1 MSAPVH
7 RTSERPSAA
16 ALAAARQRREEGRAG
31 SSSGS
36 GTSAEQALL
45 GLQASAGNQ
54 AAAATVQRARGRTLE
69 RTPGTG
75 AARPGSAPGARRAPV
90 GPTRRGSE
98 SGTQGMEADP
108 ALREQATNARRE
120 TLAAGFTPSGRTR
133 RASDADTRPAPA
145 GLTRRGSESGTHGME
160 ADPAL
165 REQATNAR
173 REALAA
179 GFTPSG
185 RTRRASD
192 ADTRPAP
199 AGLTRRGS
207 ESGTH
212 GMEADPALREQ
223 ATNAR
228 REALAA
234 GFTPSGRTRRA
245 SDADTRPAPAGL
257 TRRGSESGTHGMEA
271 DPALQEQAT
280 NARREALAAGFTPSG
295 RTRRASDADTRP
307 APAGLTRRGSQSGTQ
322 GMDIDPALREQ
333 ATNAR
338 REAEEAAARAAR
350 LLEEAAAAAAAAE
363 AEREERR
370 RTEAEAEAAE
380 AEARERIA
388 AAKAAAAEEDR
399 RRRGAEA
406 AAEAFRRRL
415 LAGEARRAEEAR
427 PPVVVEAHNVVEE
440 AAAHTAVEEE
450 EEEARVAVEE
460 VTLTP
465 EERAARDRRIA
476 ELEARFTPSGRTRRA
491 SDAGTRPDPG
501 LADLT
506 RRGSEPG
513 IRHVEVDTG
522 SRERTDTTGD
532 DERAAADA
540 RSEARAERLKAVA
553 ENADHGKRL
562 LDPTDAL
569 GKGVQAPTAAGLG
582 QDATAAAA
590 SAPKTDTTAAAQ
602 AAAQTH
608 DASAAGVS
616 GASLSGLT
624 ELFSGA
630 ASVADAFR
638 NLRTALSKG
647 SGAGYHNAHKKGKTK
662 ATDAGMS
669 VFSTGANAGTMAK
682 EGVKLQ
688 GVGSTVASAEASG
701 VLSGVAGVAKAVRA
715 AFKSKGAIGK
725 IHGLRQLQK
734 HNAAQSQRLLRLE
747 AEANTAELNASFA
760 REAVERARNDRE
772 GRTEEEWAADLRTAG
787 AAYEATALIEA
798 RAKADFLSNAR
809 DLEDLTFATNLAKS
823 RQVSKAVKEMGGGVM
838 GEGLKGA
845 GGFATVAI
853 AATVGLA
860 SNPAGWITA
869 AVGAGL
875 VLTTA
880 TYKGGSAAYGRFQEA
895 HHPELY
901 TPEGEPIPAA
911 KDTGDSLLH
920 AMKFWKKITRYKRQL
935 AAHKIYNM
943 VSREGTD
950 PTLRASALQLLIL
963 IKAGPTDHNLERPEW
978 EARLTN
984 PAEKADVIK
993 EITDQLASS

>member
-1 MSAPVH
+1 MSTPVH
-7 RTSERPSAA
+7 RTSERPSVA
-16 ALAAARQRREEGRAG
+16 ALTSARERREEGRTG
-31 SSSGS
+31 SPSGS
-36 GTSAEQALL
+36 RTSAEQALL
-45 GLQASAGNQ
+45 GLQSSAGNR

-69 RTPGTG
+69 RTPGTD
-75 AARPGSAPGARRAPV
+75 AARPGSAPGDRRDPAGRTRRGSESGTHGLEADPALREQATAARRAALSARFPPSGRTRRGSDTDTRPGPA

-108 ALREQATNARRE
+108 ALREQATAARR
-120 TLAAGFTPSGRTR
+120 AA
-133 RASDADTRPAPA
+133 
-145 GLTRRGSESGTHGME
+145 EE
-160 ADPAL
+160 K
-165 REQATNAR
+165 
-173 REALAA
+173 AA
-179 GFTPSG
+179 
-185 RTRRASD
+185 
-192 ADTRPAP
+192 
-199 AGLTRRGS
+199 
-207 ESGTH
+207 
-212 GMEADPALREQ
+212 
-223 ATNAR
+223 
-228 REALAA
+228 
-234 GFTPSGRTRRA
+234 
-245 SDADTRPAPAGL
+245 
-257 TRRGSESGTHGMEA
+257 
-271 DPALQEQAT
+271 
-280 NARREALAAGFTPSG
+280 
-295 RTRRASDADTRP
+295 
-307 APAGLTRRGSQSGTQ
+307 
-322 GMDIDPALREQ
+322 
-333 ATNAR
+333 
-338 REAEEAAARAAR
+338 AEEAAETRRRVRAGGEAAAATARNRNTAKRAAIEAAARGAR
-350 LLEEAAAAAAAAE
+350 LLEEAEAAAAE
-363 AEREERR
+363 AAEIERR
-370 RTEAEAEAAE
+370 RRAGAEAA
-380 AEARERIA
+380 AAKARERIA
-388 AAKAAAAEEDR
+388 AAEAAAAEEDR
-399 RRRGAEA
+399 LRRAAEA
-406 AAEAFRRRL
+406 AAAEEERRRRL
-415 LAGEARRAEEAR
+415 E
-427 PPVVVEAHNVVEE
+427 EE

-450 EEEARVAVEE
+450 EEAHTAVEE

-465 EERAARDRRIA
+465 EERAARDARLA
-476 ELEARFTPSGRTRRA
+476 ELAARFPPSGRTRRG
-491 SDAGTRPDPG
+491 SDLDIRPEP
-501 LADLT
+501 ADLT
-506 RRGSEPG
+506 RRGSESG
-513 IRHVEVDTG
+513 LRHVEVGTG
-522 SRERTDTTGD
+522 PWERIGTTATEEPAPPVETVAPPAEEPAPPVETVAPPAEEEEARRAE
-532 DERAAADA
+532 ERAAADT
-540 RSEARAERLKAVA
+540 RAEVRSDRLKAVA

-590 SAPKTDTTAAAQ
+590 SAPKNDTAAAAQ

-624 ELFSGA
+624 ELLSGA
-630 ASVADAFR
+630 ASVADSFR

-662 ATDAGMS
+662 ATDAGVS
-669 VFSTGANAGTMAK
+669 VLSTGANAGTIGK
-682 EGVKLQ
+682 EAVKLQ

-715 AFKSKGAIGK
+715 AFKSKGAIAK

-760 REAVERARNDRE
+760 REAVERARNERE
-772 GRTEEEWAADLRTAG
+772 GRTEEEWAARIRAAG

-798 RAKADFLSNAR
+798 RAKADFLSLAR
-809 DLEDLTFATNLAKS
+809 DLEDLNFATNLAKS
-823 RQVSKAVKEMGGGVM
+823 RQVSKVAKEMGGGVM

-845 GGFATVAI
+845 GGVATVAI

-880 TYKGGSAAYGRFQEA
+880 AYKGGSAAYGRFQEA

-901 TPEGEPIPAA
+901 TPEGEPIPTA

-950 PTLRASALQLLIL
+950 PALRASALQLLVL
-963 IKAGPTDHNLERPEW
+963 IKAGPKDHNLEPAEW
-978 EARLTN
+978 ETRLMN

>member
-1 MSAPVH
+1 MSTPVH
-7 RTSERPSAA
+7 RTSERPSVA
-16 ALAAARQRREEGRAG
+16 ALTSARERREEGRTG

-36 GTSAEQALL
+36 RTSAEQALL
-45 GLQASAGNQ
+45 GLQSSAGNR

-69 RTPGTG
+69 RTPGTDTD
-75 AARPGSAPGARRAPV
+75 RPGSAPGGRRDPA
-90 GPTRRGSE
+90 GRTRRGSE
-98 SGTQGMEADP
+98 SGTQGMDVDP
-108 ALREQATNARRE
+108 ALREQATSARR
-120 TLAAGFTPSGRTR
+120 AALTARFPPSGRTR
-133 RASDADTRPAPA
+133 RGSDTDTRPGPG
-145 GLTRRGSESGTHGME
+145 GLARRGSESGAQGMDV
-160 ADPAL
+160 DPAL
-165 REQATNAR
+165 QEQATTAR

-199 AGLTRRGS
+199 AGR
-207 ESGTH
+207 
-212 GMEADPALREQ
+212 
-223 ATNAR
+223 
-228 REALAA
+228 
-234 GFTPSGRTRRA
+234 
-245 SDADTRPAPAGL
+245 
-257 TRRGSESGTHGMEA
+257 
-271 DPALQEQAT
+271 
-280 NARREALAAGFTPSG
+280 
-295 RTRRASDADTRP
+295 
-307 APAGLTRRGSQSGTQ
+307 TRRGSQSGTH
-322 GMDIDPALREQ
+322 GMDIDPALQ
-333 ATNAR
+333 AQAATAR

-350 LLEEAAAAAAAAE
+350 LREEAEAAAAAA
-363 AEREERR
+363 ERERQRR
-370 RTEAEAEAAE
+370 AEAEAAE
-380 AEARERIA
+380 AKARERIA

-399 RRRGAEA
+399 RRREAEA
-406 AAEAFRRRL
+406 AAEADRRRRL
-415 LAGEARRAEEAR
+415 EEEAR
-427 PPVVVEAHNVVEE
+427 PPVVEEAHTAVEE
-440 AAAHTAVEEE
+440 AVAHTAVEEE
-450 EEEARVAVEE
+450 EEARVSVEE
-460 VTLTP
+460 VTLAP

-476 ELEARFTPSGRTRRA
+476 ELEARFTPSGRTRRG
-491 SDAGTRPDPG
+491 SDLDIRPEP
-501 LADLT
+501 ADLT
-506 RRGSEPG
+506 RRGSDSGVRYTAPTEEEAPP
-513 IRHVEVDTG
+513 VEEEEARR
-522 SRERTDTTGD
+522 SE
-532 DERAAADA
+532 ERADADTRAEA
-540 RSEARAERLKAVA
+540 RSDRLKAVA

-582 QDATAAAA
+582 QDATAATAA
-590 SAPKTDTTAAAQ
+590 APKNDTAAAAQ

-624 ELFSGA
+624 ELLSGA
-630 ASVADAFR
+630 ASVADSFR
-638 NLRTALSKG
+638 NLRTALRKG

-669 VFSTGANAGTMAK
+669 VASTGANAGTIAK
-682 EGVKLQ
+682 EAVKLQ
-688 GVGSTVASAEASG
+688 GVGSTVAAAEASG
-701 VLSGVAGVAKAVRA
+701 VLSGVAGVAKSVRA
-715 AFKSKGAIGK
+715 AFKSKGAIAK

-772 GRTEEEWAADLRTAG
+772 GRTEDQWAAGIRAAG

-798 RAKADFLSNAR
+798 RAKADFLSLAR
-809 DLEDLTFATNLAKS
+809 DLEDLNFATDLAKS
-823 RQVSKAVKEMGGGVM
+823 RQVSKVVKEMGGGVM

-845 GGFATVAI
+845 GGVATVAI

-880 TYKGGSAAYGRFQEA
+880 AYKGGSAAYGRFQEA

-920 AMKFWKKITRYKRQL
+920 AMKFWKKITQYKRQL

-963 IKAGPTDHNLERPEW
+963 IKAGPEDHNLEPDVW
-978 EARLTN
+978 ERRLMN

>member
-1 MSAPVH
+1 MSTPVH
-7 RTSERPSAA
+7 RTSERPSVA
-16 ALAAARQRREEGRAG
+16 ALTSTRERREEGRTG
-31 SSSGS
+31 SPSGS
-36 GTSAEQALL
+36 RTSAEQALL
-45 GLQASAGNQ
+45 GLQSSAGNR

-69 RTPGTG
+69 RTPGTDT
-75 AARPGSAPGARRAPV
+75 ARPGSAPGDRRDPAGRTRRGSESGTHGLEADPALREQATAARRAALSARFPPSGRTRRGSDTDTRPGPA

-108 ALREQATNARRE
+108 ALREQATAARR
-120 TLAAGFTPSGRTR
+120 AA
-133 RASDADTRPAPA
+133 
-145 GLTRRGSESGTHGME
+145 EE
-160 ADPAL
+160 K
-165 REQATNAR
+165 
-173 REALAA
+173 AA
-179 GFTPSG
+179 
-185 RTRRASD
+185 
-192 ADTRPAP
+192 
-199 AGLTRRGS
+199 
-207 ESGTH
+207 
-212 GMEADPALREQ
+212 
-223 ATNAR
+223 
-228 REALAA
+228 
-234 GFTPSGRTRRA
+234 
-245 SDADTRPAPAGL
+245 
-257 TRRGSESGTHGMEA
+257 
-271 DPALQEQAT
+271 
-280 NARREALAAGFTPSG
+280 
-295 RTRRASDADTRP
+295 
-307 APAGLTRRGSQSGTQ
+307 
-322 GMDIDPALREQ
+322 
-333 ATNAR
+333 
-338 REAEEAAARAAR
+338 AEEAAETRRRVRAGGEAAAATARNRNTAKRAAIEAAAKGAR
-350 LLEEAAAAAAAAE
+350 LLEEAEAAAAE
-363 AEREERR
+363 AAEIERR
-370 RTEAEAEAAE
+370 RRAGAEAA
-380 AEARERIA
+380 AAKARERIA
-388 AAKAAAAEEDR
+388 AAEAAAAEEDR
-399 RRRGAEA
+399 LRRAAEA
-406 AAEAFRRRL
+406 AAAEEERRRRL
-415 LAGEARRAEEAR
+415 EEEA
-427 PPVVVEAHNVVEE
+427 

-450 EEEARVAVEE
+450 EEAHTAVEE

-465 EERAARDRRIA
+465 EERAARDARLA
-476 ELEARFTPSGRTRRA
+476 ELAARFTPSGRTRRG
-491 SDAGTRPDPG
+491 SDLDIRPEP
-501 LADLT
+501 ADLT
-506 RRGSEPG
+506 RRGSESG
-513 IRHVEVDTG
+513 LRHVEVGTG
-522 SRERTDTTGD
+522 PWERIGTTATEEPAPPVETVAPPAEEEEARRAE
-532 DERAAADA
+532 ERAAADT
-540 RSEARAERLKAVA
+540 RAEVRTDRLKAVA

-590 SAPKTDTTAAAQ
+590 SAPKNDTAAAAQ

-624 ELFSGA
+624 ELLSGA
-630 ASVADAFR
+630 ASVADSFR

-662 ATDAGMS
+662 ATDAGVS
-669 VFSTGANAGTMAK
+669 VLSTGANAGTIGK
-682 EGVKLQ
+682 EAVKLQ

-715 AFKSKGAIGK
+715 AFKSKGAIAK

-760 REAVERARNDRE
+760 REAVERARNERE
-772 GRTEEEWAADLRTAG
+772 GRTEEEWAARIRVAG

-798 RAKADFLSNAR
+798 RAKADFLSLAR
-809 DLEDLTFATNLAKS
+809 DLEDLNFATNLAKS
-823 RQVSKAVKEMGGGVM
+823 RQVSKVAKEMGGGVM

-845 GGFATVAI
+845 GGVATVAI

-880 TYKGGSAAYGRFQEA
+880 AYKGGSAAYGRFQEA

-901 TPEGEPIPAA
+901 TPEGEPIPTA

-950 PTLRASALQLLIL
+950 PALRASALQLLVL
-963 IKAGPTDHNLERPEW
+963 IKAGPKDHNLEPAEW
-978 EARLTN
+978 ETRLMN

>member
-7 RTSERPSAA
+7 RTSERPSVA
-16 ALAAARQRREEGRAG
+16 ALTSARERREEGRAG

-36 GTSAEQALL
+36 RTSAEQALL
-45 GLQASAGNQ
+45 GLQSRAGNQ
-54 AAAATVQRARGRTLE
+54 AAAATVQRARGRALE
-69 RTPGTG
+69 RTPGTDP
-75 AARPGSAPGARRAPV
+75 ARPGSAPGARR
-90 GPTRRGSE
+90 GPGGLARRGSE
-98 SGTQGMEADP
+98 SGTQGMEVDP
-108 ALREQATNARRE
+108 ALQAQATTARRE
-120 TLAAGFTPSGRTR
+120 ALAAGFTPSGRTR
-133 RASDADTRPAPA
+133 RASDTGTRPGPG
-145 GLTRRGSESGTHGME
+145 GLARRGSESGTQGME
-160 ADPAL
+160 VDPAL
-165 REQATNAR
+165 QAQATTAR

-192 ADTRPAP
+192 ADTQSAP
-199 AGLTRRGS
+199 TGLTRRGS

-212 GMEADPALREQ
+212 GM
-223 ATNAR
+223 
-228 REALAA
+228 
-234 GFTPSGRTRRA
+234 
-245 SDADTRPAPAGL
+245 
-257 TRRGSESGTHGMEA
+257 
-271 DPALQEQAT
+271 
-280 NARREALAAGFTPSG
+280 
-295 RTRRASDADTRP
+295 
-307 APAGLTRRGSQSGTQ
+307 
-322 GMDIDPALREQ
+322 DIDPALQAQ
-333 ATNAR
+333 ATTAR
-338 REAEEAAARAAR
+338 REAAEAAARAAR
-350 LLEEAAAAAAAAE
+350 LREEAEAAAAAA
-363 AEREERR
+363 ERERQRR
-370 RTEAEAEAAE
+370 AEAEAAE

-399 RRRGAEA
+399 RRREAEA
-406 AAEAFRRRL
+406 AAEADRRRRL
-415 LAGEARRAEEAR
+415 EEATR
-427 PPVVVEAHNVVEE
+427 PPAQEE
-440 AAAHTAVEEE
+440 AHTAVEEE
-450 EEEARVAVEE
+450 TAHTPVEEAEDARATVEE

-476 ELEARFTPSGRTRRA
+476 ELEARFAPSGRTRRA
-491 SDAGTRPDPG
+491 SDADTRPDPG
-501 LADLT
+501 TADLT
-506 RRGSEPG
+506 RRGSESG

-522 SRERTDTTGD
+522 SWERTDETGD

-540 RSEARAERLKAVA
+540 RSEARADRLKAVA

-590 SAPKTDTTAAAQ
+590 AAPKTDTAAAAQ

-608 DASAAGVS
+608 DASAVGVS

-638 NLRTALSKG
+638 NLRTALSKEN
-647 SGAGYHNAHKKGKTK
+647 GAGYHNAHKKAKTK

-669 VFSTGANAGTMAK
+669 VASTGANAGTIAK
-682 EGVKLQ
+682 EAVKLQ
-688 GVGSTVASAEASG
+688 GVGSTVAAAEASG
-701 VLSGVAGVAKAVRA
+701 VLSGVAGVAKSIRA
-715 AFKSKGAIGK
+715 AFKSKGAIAK
-725 IHGLRQLQK
+725 IHGLRKLQK

-772 GRTEEEWAADLRTAG
+772 GRTEEEWAAGLRTAG

-798 RAKADFLSNAR
+798 RAKADFLSLAR
-809 DLEDLTFATNLAKS
+809 DLEDLNFATDLAKS
-823 RQVSKAVKEMGGGVM
+823 RQVSKVVKEMGGGVM

-845 GGFATVAI
+845 GGVATVAI

-880 TYKGGSAAYGRFQEA
+880 AYKGGSAAYGRFQEA

-901 TPEGEPIPAA
+901 TPEGEPIPTA
-911 KDTGDSLLH
+911 KGTGDSLVH

-950 PTLRASALQLLIL
+950 PALRASALQLLIL
-963 IKAGPTDHNLERPEW
+963 IKAGPTDHKLERDDW
-978 EARLTN
+978 ETSLMD
-984 PAEKADVIK
+984 PAKKADWIK